1 MTLFSRMQ
9 KRAAIVGSWQSM
21 DPAAIPPNSAS
32 FNVSAGVVVNDQ
44 NALTLAAVFRA
55 ISIVSESVAQM
66 DWSSYRG
73 KGANRREID
82 PQPNAM
88 TDPFVGLRRREG
100 IAQIVTSL
108 LLRGNAYMLVVER
121 DKTLLRPSKMR
132 LLHPDSVTVK
142 LNQKTG
148 FPTYYLGNQNKPLD
162 VNDLIHIRGLTLPG
176 QFVGLS
182 PIDLAAQ
189 SLAVGIAAREYG
201 SRFFAQGV
209 NPSGVIESQDG
220 LSEDVV
226 RAVAQ
231 RIQASHGGSANSHM
245 PVILDNGLTWKTITL
260 TADQSQF
267 LATQN
272 HTRSEVATW
281 FGVPPHLLQDISKS
295 TSWGSG
301 IEDQMIQYVT
311 FTVRG
316 WAQRIEE
323 AWDTDIL
330 PHGNYARFD
339 FEELLRGNTM
349 TRVQY
354 YAMMRSMGTMNKDEI
369 RAAEDMGPI
378 PDGKGQDYDAPMNAP
393 TPQPKVSLA
402 PAEGAHDDAKG

>member
-1 MTLFSRMQ
+1 MQ

-73 KGANRREID
+73 KGSNRREID

-132 LLHPDSVTVK
+132 LLHPDSVTVRM
-142 LNQKTG
+142 NQKTG
-148 FPTYYLGNQNKPLD
+148 FPTYYLGNQNNPLD

-281 FGVPPHLLQDISKS
+281 FGVPPHLLQDISK
-295 TSWGSG
+295 
-301 IEDQMIQYVT
+301 
-311 FTVRG
+311 
-316 WAQRIEE
+316 
-323 AWDTDIL
+323 
-330 PHGNYARFD
+330 
-339 FEELLRGNTM
+339 
-349 TRVQY
+349 
-354 YAMMRSMGTMNKDEI
+354 
-369 RAAEDMGPI
+369 
-378 PDGKGQDYDAPMNAP
+378 
-393 TPQPKVSLA
+393 
-402 PAEGAHDDAKG
+402 